1 MIPHTVAVSWAEG
14 EGEGE
19 GGLTFS
25 SGRKGGD

>member
-14 EGEGE
+14 EEEGE
-19 GGLTFS
+19 LTFS